1 SDRTR
6 LPWVRRRH
14 ARWEP
19 EPLRWVGVNAVTALM
34 AQADRAESEVGAGLL
49 ADAVRRCTDDPDL
62 TARLDR
68 IPPPPPGRV
77 RVDAGGGRVSV
88 QWDPSPAVTGQ
99 IRYRVVRAIG
109 TGSPGSGETVE
120 ETTANHVTDAAPPA
134 AEPLRYTVFALR
146 GAAISI
152 AAPAAGPI
160 LLLPPITGFELG
172 ADGATITGSWRLDP
186 AAVAVE
192 VTVARVD
199 GRERDRPVPV
209 AAGRVTG
216 FTYTE
221 AELGVNYAYS
231 VRPLYIGRDG
241 VRRTGPGTTET
252 VVAERPPVAV
262 EDLTAEPGA
271 GPDGSSLRLR
281 WTAPAGGR
289 VEIRRSGV
297 VPPWPVGE
305 VVPVSGVDA
314 WGEALS
320 GGAVSDPGSR
330 ADALAPAGQG
340 KVVLVAVT
348 RGRATA
354 VIGNTVELELAAP
367 VTDLLITRRGH
378 TAQVEWLWPAGIHEA
393 RVTWTIADREERLE
407 VTRRGYAEDGA
418 PRLTCGPAAVR
429 VAVQSVVRERN
440 TELRATP
447 AVAELPALCPRV
459 EWRPRQTIGRRRL
472 WLRADQA
479 CRLPELLLVPGP
491 GGDGDPV
498 RLAARQLAAGQ
509 IIHVDIGA
517 LMTAAAFAGMRCVI
531 AAPDDTTV
539 RLVPWTEGGQR

>member
-1 SDRTR
+1 
-6 LPWVRRRH
+6 
-14 ARWEP
+14 
-19 EPLRWVGVNAVTALM
+19 
-34 AQADRAESEVGAGLL
+34 
-49 ADAVRRCTDDPDL
+49 
-62 TARLDR
+62 
-68 IPPPPPGRV
+68 
-77 RVDAGGGRVSV
+77 
-88 QWDPSPAVTGQ
+88 
-99 IRYRVVRAIG
+99 
-109 TGSPGSGETVE
+109 
-120 ETTANHVTDAAPPA
+120 
-134 AEPLRYTVFALR
+134 
-146 GAAISI
+146 
-152 AAPAAGPI
+152 
-160 LLLPPITGFELG
+160 
-172 ADGATITGSWRLDP
+172 
-186 AAVAVE
+186 
-192 VTVARVD
+192 
-199 GRERDRPVPV
+199 VPV

-216 FTYTE
+216 FTDTE

-297 VPPWPVGE
+297 APPWPVGE